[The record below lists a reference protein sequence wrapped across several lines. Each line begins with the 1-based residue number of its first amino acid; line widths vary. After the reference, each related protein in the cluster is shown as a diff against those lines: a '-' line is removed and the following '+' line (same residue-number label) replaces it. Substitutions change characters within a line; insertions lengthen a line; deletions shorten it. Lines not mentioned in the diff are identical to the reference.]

1 MAITVSIPKA
11 KDVHKENL
19 RADRKPKLEALD
31 VLFIRAQEAGSDTTD
46 IVSKKQQL
54 RDVTNTVDEK
64 TTLED
69 IKAVTLPDVGV

>member
-11 KDVHKENL
+11 KDVHKEHL

-54 RDVTNTVDEK
+54 RATSPYSIQIPRWYNQE
-64 TTLED
+64 
-69 IKAVTLPDVGV
+69 

>member
-11 KDVHKENL
+11 KDVHKEHL